1 MRKIILLTT
10 LLFLILSFGAE
21 VLAQGIELPDP
32 GLTPDSPFYFLDTLG
47 ERIGMFFTF
56 RVEKKAEKALKY
68 AEEKLAEVMAMAEKN
83 QIKALEKA
91 NKKYQEFL
99 GLANIKTQDAQNKG
113 KDIEE
118 LAILITE
125 KTLKHQE
132 ILAEVFE
139 KVPEEAKPAIKKAM
153 EVSRKGSEEAVQAV
167 TGAKKEELQQT
178 IKTIDWQ
185 IFIDSKVGYTIKYPS
200 DWRRVD
206 FENGIGVAPQE
217 IREDIL
223 WGLWFYDSSQ
233 KSKDEVISEIGR
245 QFYETGRFE
254 ERESIRLNNIQ
265 ALKIIVTPSQY
276 PDWYSESIIVE
287 HNGRVFRI
295 GNGAIKD
302 DKFELFYK
310 SFKFIELK
318 EAGEEVSKIEEEKS
332 SSAKATEGKED
343 VAAIVNGVEIT
354 KDEFIQRLWIYI
366 QSNESQMRQVATWQK
381 AEETEDEFV
390 QRFIP
395 LVGEGVLEFMIIEI
409 IIEQKAKEQ
418 NIVVR
423 SEEIDKKID
432 ELKVTAEKLSEVGMT
447 TEELRRQVELQILT
461 EKIVASKVTVTEQEI
476 KDYFERY
483 KTNFAKLEEVRA
495 SHILV
500 RTEEEA
506 KAVLSQLKDGTDF
519 TELARRESIDP
530 GTKDKA
536 GDLGFFSRG
545 KMTPNFEK
553 AVFALEAGEIS
564 EVVKTPYGYH
574 IIKVE
579 EKKPAQEPNLELA
592 REEIKKTL
600 TEQKTWTMRSNLL
613 KNLRKEAKVE
623 IKLPEFQ
630 D

>member
-1 MRKIILLTT
+1 MRKIILFTT

-21 VLAQGIELPDP
+21 VLAQGIELSDP

-47 ERIGMFFTF
+47 EKIGMFFTF
-56 RVEKKAEKALKY
+56 RVEKKAAKALKY
-68 AEEKLAEVMAMAEKN
+68 AEEKLAEAIVMAEKN
-83 QIKALEKA
+83 QTKALEKA
-91 NKKYQEFL
+91 NQKYQEFL
-99 GLANIKTQDAQNKG
+99 GLANTKTQEAKEKG
-113 KDIEE
+113 KNIEE

-132 ILAEVFE
+132 VLVEVFE
-139 KVPEEAKPAIKKAM
+139 KVPEEAKIAIQKAI
-153 EVSRKGSEEAVQAV
+153 EVSRKGSEEAVQAI
-167 TGAKKEELQQT
+167 TGVKKEELQQT
-178 IKTIDWQ
+178 IKTMDWQ

-206 FENGIGVAPQE
+206 FENGIGVVPQE

-233 KSKDEVISEIGR
+233 MSEDEIISKIGNQFELGRNVI
-245 QFYETGRFE
+245 
-254 ERESIRLNNIQ
+254 RENIKFNNIQ
-265 ALKIIVTPSQY
+265 ALKIIATTSQF
-276 PDWYSESIIVE
+276 PDWYSESIIIE
-287 HNGRVFRI
+287 HDGKIFRI
-295 GNGAIKD
+295 GNGAVKD

-318 EAGEEVSKIEEEKS
+318 EVGEEVSKIKEEKP
-332 SSAKATEGKED
+332 SSAKDTESKED

-354 KDEFIQRLWIYI
+354 RDEFMQRLWIYI
-366 QSNESQMRQVATWQK
+366 QSNESQMRKVAAWQK
-381 AEETEDEFV
+381 AEETKDEFV

-395 LVGEGVLEFMIIEI
+395 FVGEGVLEIMIIEI
-409 IIEQKAKEQ
+409 IIQQKAKEQ
-418 NIVVR
+418 NIVVN

-432 ELKVTAEKLSEVGMT
+432 ELKVTSQKLSEVGMT
-447 TEELRRQVELQILT
+447 IEELRWQVELQILT

-476 KDYFERY
+476 RDYFSRNR
-483 KTNFAKLEEVRA
+483 TRFAKLEEVRA

-506 KAVLSQLKDGTDF
+506 KVILSQLKAGADF
-519 TELARRESIDP
+519 VELARMESIDP

-536 GDLGFFSRG
+536 GDLGFFSLG
-545 KMTPNFEK
+545 KMIPDFEK
-553 AVFALEAGEIS
+553 AAFALEVGEIS
-564 EVVKTPYGYH
+564 EIVKTPYGYH

-613 KNLRKEAKVE
+613 QNFKKEAKIE
-623 IKLPEFQ
+623 IRLFEL
-630 D
+630 